1 MCFSGF
7 AAIIRITLGSLYD
20 GHSVRERSCPSVPA
34 LYLEFG
40 DHYRHVIFRAVSEG
54 FFND

>member
-7 AAIIRITLGSLYD
+7 AAIIRIPLWSLYD
-20 GHSVRERSCPSVPA
+20 GHSVHKRSCPSVPV

-40 DHYRHVIFRAVSEG
+40 DHYRHVIFGAVSEG